1 MEPLDSLNRWTDRL
15 RDRAR
20 AGTFARFLAK
30 RFLDERLFQAA
41 AALAYTTLFA
51 LVPLAMVV
59 FGVLSAFSAFQ
70 EWSVQLRDY
79 VFANFVPGAAEDLK
93 DTLNV
98 FLSNTGKLTALGV
111 VALMISLLITLNSI
125 EATFNRIWRVSS
137 ARPKL
142 SRFLVYWTVLT
153 LGALMAA
160 ASLALSARFYALP
173 VFATT
178 GGKLL
183 QNLSLSLAPMVI
195 ELVAITA
202 IYRVVPH
209 RTIKW
214 RYAIAGALL
223 ATVLLELI
231 KWALGI
237 YLGSFNTYQ
246 KVYGALAAAP
256 ILLLVFVY
264 GKVAD
269 VFETQFSRQ
278 ITLTTQRLAVHSE
291 DRGRAALQREITQL
305 LSDQTDIDAEMYLLL
320 DEHGRKLAG
329 NLDVFAALDLVR
341 DPPQRARAV
350 AVRRQLLGDA
360 AHCAVAPG
368 RLSDTAAALNVMSGR
383 PAASTALRA
392 RFMPAVPAVRTQPMT
407 ASSIAA
413 GSMPAREQSG
423 QTRPANSGASA
434 FLPDS
439 DTAELSPE
447 EYAQFASVARERSD
461 LSQSASSLT
470 ARAATSMPLARRA
483 VTNRLS
489 PWKATS
495 RTTARV

>member
-59 FGVLSAFSAFQ
+59 FGVLSAFTAFR
-70 EWSVQLRDY
+70 EWSDQLRDY
-79 VFANFVPGAAEDLK
+79 VFANFVPGAAENLK
-93 DTLNV
+93 DTLDI
-98 FLSNTGKLTALGV
+98 FLKNTGKLTALGV

-178 GGKLL
+178 GGRLL
-183 QNLSLSLAPMVI
+183 QNLSLSLAPVLI

-214 RYAIAGALL
+214 RYAVAGALL
-223 ATVLLELI
+223 ATLLLELI
-231 KWALGI
+231 KWGLGI
-237 YLGSFNTYQ
+237 YLGSFNAYQ
-246 KVYGALAAAP
+246 KIYGALAAAP
-256 ILLLVFVY
+256 ILLLWIYLCWVAVLLGASLASSMAAFRYQPASMRLPLGYEIY
-264 GKVAD
+264 GLLRMLGRFNEARAKGKGLHSDQIQALEPILTDALIQQMLGQLGEINLLRRDEEGEWLLARDLDDMTLAELYEACQLRIPVAEAHLPCGD
-269 VFETQFSRQ
+269 DSLG
-278 ITLTTQRLAVHSE
+278 IAA
-291 DRGRAALQREITQL
+291 RAALDDLHVPLREL
-305 LSDQTDIDAEMYLLL
+305 LKHRVSDIY
-320 DEHGRKLAG
+320 AG
-329 NLDVFAALDLVR
+329 
-341 DPPQRARAV
+341 
-350 AVRRQLLGDA
+350 
-360 AHCAVAPG
+360 HH
-368 RLSDTAAALNVMSGR
+368 
-383 PAASTALRA
+383 
-392 RFMPAVPAVRTQPMT
+392 
-407 ASSIAA
+407 
-413 GSMPAREQSG
+413 
-423 QTRPANSGASA
+423 
-434 FLPDS
+434 
-439 DTAELSPE
+439 E
-447 EYAQFASVARERSD
+447 EK
-461 LSQSASSLT
+461 T
-470 ARAATSMPLARRA
+470 
-483 VTNRLS
+483 
-489 PWKATS
+489 
-495 RTTARV
+495 